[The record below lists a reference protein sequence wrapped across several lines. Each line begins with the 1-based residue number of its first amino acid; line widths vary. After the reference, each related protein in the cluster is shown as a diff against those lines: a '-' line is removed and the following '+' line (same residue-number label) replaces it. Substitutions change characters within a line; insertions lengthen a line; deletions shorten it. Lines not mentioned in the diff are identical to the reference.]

1 MRLLN
6 DLFSALIIVQFV
18 EQMAFEIIFQTNIIK
33 IMNLSRS
40 FRIVIMLVIF
50 WPALD
55 AQCAVRREIS
65 VISSSLIVH

>member
-40 FRIVIMLVIF
+40 FRIIMLVIF